1 MDNDLT
7 TLEDLHDDADSG
19 SSNEETTIETT
30 DSPRSAAEEKPKNE
44 TENTTTANESV
55 EENSQTS
62 EVESS
67 ESSEGEAEKASEEI
81 TGDGVEQFLSQ
92 YGIAGGIIS
101 FEGEKPGE
109 TEQKHF
115 NDLSPDEQFNVLSDL
130 AQSGATAN
138 SLQPQEQQ
146 IIDLAKQNNMSLD
159 QLINEL
165 AVERAEQYLALEQ
178 SSSVDFK
185 EMSDEAIVA
194 RWLKDNNP
202 EASEVELAEELE
214 RNKESS
220 FFEKNA
226 ASIREKYI
234 DSQIQESQMRDQ
246 QAQQEQFQ
254 ELEDD
259 RSKIVEAVNGVEN
272 IMGFP
277 VNDAVKNE
285 VLEDLLEVN
294 EFGDSMFMQKVFS
307 DPEMLFKAAWLVK
320 NAESHFDELES
331 YWKKQAHLKYKE
343 GFNNARNGLPT
354 TPVSGSYKSSAEKNQ
369 PRKSTENISTL
380 DDLHDD

>member
-1 MDNDLT
+1 
-7 TLEDLHDDADSG
+7 LHDDADSN
-19 SSNEETTIETT
+19 SSTEEITIETT
-30 DSPRSAAEEKPKNE
+30 DSPRSEKRESEVETTSTAEVEESSETTETVNE
-44 TENTTTANESV
+44 TETET
-55 EENSQTS
+55 
-62 EVESS
+62 EV
-67 ESSEGEAEKASEEI
+67 AQDPEI

-101 FEGEKPGE
+101 FESEKPGE

-178 SSSVDFK
+178 SYSVDFK

-226 ASIREKYI
+226 ASIREKYV
-234 DSQIQESQMRDQ
+234 DGQIQESQARDQ
-246 QAQQEQFQ
+246 QAQQEEFQ

-259 RSKIVEAVNGVEN
+259 RSKIVEAVNNVEN

-277 VNDAVKNE
+277 VDDAVKNE

-294 EFGDSMFMQKVFS
+294 EFGDSMFIQNDF
-307 DPEMLFKAAWLVK
+307 L
-320 NAESHFDELES
+320 HF
-331 YWKKQAHLKYKE
+331 
-343 GFNNARNGLPT
+343 
-354 TPVSGSYKSSAEKNQ
+354 
-369 PRKSTENISTL
+369 
-380 DDLHDD
+380 